1 MLDFNKYN
9 DVVQVKDYDGFIDRD
24 GNYYKVVLRREKSY
38 KDSHNIWAEKF
49 LKEKID
55 IKNLKLNLNY
65 STIFKLIELKG
76 PAEILINCLGFVY
89 YSHDSIYYKPIVKI
103 PNPKIFGKTVT
114 DEQLDMLCNIML
126 CNKENIDIPILY
138 GDTNEYEYC
147 GLEDNQ
153 FDKKKKI

>member
-1 MLDFNKYN
+1 M
-9 DVVQVKDYDGFIDRD
+9 
-24 GNYYKVVLRREKSY
+24 
-38 KDSHNIWAEKF
+38 
-49 LKEKID
+49 
-55 IKNLKLNLNY
+55 
-65 STIFKLIELKG
+65 
-76 PAEILINCLGFVY
+76 INCLGFVY
-89 YSHDSIYYKPIVKI
+89 YSHDPIYYKPIVKI

>member
-55 IKNLKLNLNY
+55 IKNLKEVMKED
-65 STIFKLIELKG
+65 TEEEDIDKLFRIC
-76 PAEILINCLGFVY
+76 IL
-89 YSHDSIYYKPIVKI
+89 
-103 PNPKIFGKTVT
+103 
-114 DEQLDMLCNIML
+114 
-126 CNKENIDIPILY
+126 
-138 GDTNEYEYC
+138 
-147 GLEDNQ
+147 
-153 FDKKKKI
+153 